1 MLFMMSDRGFIKW
14 SVAIDWKQ
22 FTLSLT
28 TGEDIFLTFSYLS
41 TSELIIIKQRRR
53 EKKYLS
59 QLSLSDI
66 SLSAVFENNS
76 ETCFEMEG
84 DTMYVISMYSCET
97 VSLALRAVI
106 INHVCTTRINECLP
120 ASRAMIYGITT
131 ARSTFDVY
139 VFRVPTSGCQPS
151 IYISHYQLR

>member
-1 MLFMMSDRGFIKW
+1 MSDRDFIKW

-28 TGEDIFLTFSYLS
+28 TGENIFLTFSYLS

-97 VSLALRAVI
+97 VSLALACSYYQSRLYYANQWMLAGISGDDLRHHDRAF
-106 INHVCTTRINECLP
+106 NLRCLCVP
-120 ASRAMIYGITT
+120 SSDKRMP
-131 ARSTFDVY
+131 TFDLH
-139 VFRVPTSGCQPS
+139 FSLPT
-151 IYISHYQLR
+151 